1 MLRNSPISGVAPS
14 ASRPLI
20 CLRLVTAQGCQMGDP
35 DLASRQTKPH
45 SWVEK
50 ADAGRGSRRRPP
62 AFLPPN
68 APGAA
73 RTCNLVA
80 RFVCQKEQSHGCART
95 SLFGHFLAKKRGPLL
110 RQKALR
116 PLGKKTSAQPRRS
129 ETRRLQNAPA
139 VLLLARWHIGVRA
152 HPLKEK
158 KTEKKTRGTDTELS
172 RLRETYVKC
181 TFSYR
186 LEQMTF

>member
-1 MLRNSPISGVAPS
+1 
-14 ASRPLI
+14 
-20 CLRLVTAQGCQMGDP
+20 MGDP

-80 RFVCQKEQSHGCART
+80 HFVGAKSWLRKNIP
-95 SLFGHFLAKKRGPLL
+95 FGHFLAKKRGPLL

-158 KTEKKTRGTDTELS
+158 KTEKKTRRTDTELS